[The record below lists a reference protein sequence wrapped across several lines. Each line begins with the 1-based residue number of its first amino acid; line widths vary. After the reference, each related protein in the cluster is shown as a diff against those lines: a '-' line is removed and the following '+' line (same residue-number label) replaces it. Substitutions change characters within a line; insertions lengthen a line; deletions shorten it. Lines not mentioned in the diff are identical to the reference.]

1 MLFNFHEFVGYL
13 KVVLLLNFN
22 FNQWWYDE
30 TEGVTPI
37 FLYSLFCMIII
48 WQGGVSIFV
57 LNIMK
62 TQNYLILII
71 AKQNIIKSTI
81 SCCNLWRLQVSLFNI
96 VYTNMEYSLITFT
109 YCTIKF
115 ILKLIG
121 SFLKNMSLGE
131 QNSIINSYKLLF
143 ENWIVN
149 LPYVIWISKLIS
161 KEENYAE
168 FLSGLKC
175 H

>member
-1 MLFNFHEFVGYL
+1 MVIWWNRGSYSNIFIFFIYSVWLLYDKGVCLF
-13 KVVLLLNFN
+13 
-22 FNQWWYDE
+22 
-30 TEGVTPI
+30 
-37 FLYSLFCMIII
+37 LF
-48 WQGGVSIFV
+48 S
-57 LNIMK
+57 NIMK

-71 AKQNIIKSTI
+71 AKQNIIKSII

-96 VYTNMEYSLITFT
+96 VYTYIEYSLITFT
-109 YCTIKF
+109 YYTIKV
-115 ILKLIG
+115 ILKLIV

-161 KEENYAE
+161 KEENYA
-168 FLSGLKC
+168 
-175 H
+175 